1 MPHHAILYN
10 RSSRWRRVSLRTELI
25 EKIER
30 IIEQRP
36 DLGYTSVADFIAD
49 AVRRRLDEISRSPL
63 DR

>member
-1 MPHHAILYN
+1 MSRRN
-10 RSSRWRRVSLRTELI
+10 WRSESLRTELI

-49 AVRRRLDEISRSPL
+49 TVRRRLEEISRKPL